1 MKLVKTSHI
10 FSDIQDRDA
19 ILINNVLHL
28 TKRNEL
34 LFKGTVYTNLIKKN
48 EVGTITPFEL
58 CFKNIQ
64 MFDCV
69 NIEISNLDTKMSS
82 NFMLLEDSN
91 YILENK
97 LHGFSHYIF
106 STYTYVYQIVA
117 QSYSSSL

>member
-10 FSDIQDRDA
+10 FSDIQVRDA

-34 LFKGTVYTNLIKKN
+34 IFKGTVYTDLIKAN
-48 EVGTITPFEL
+48 EIGTITPFEL
-58 CFKNIQ
+58 CFKNIK

-69 NIEISNLDTKMSS
+69 NIEISNLDVKMIS

-91 YILENK
+91 YILEKK
-97 LHGFSHYIF
+97 LYGFSHYIF
-106 STYTYVYQIVA
+106 STYTYVYQIIA
-117 QSYSSSL
+117 QNYSSSL